1 MCLFPAPE
9 PQDGPCANPRRAT
22 ERAEHERDGPFTW
35 PIPEP
40 YAVCPPGDQQS
51 AKEVVGPEERLG
63 GTVHGG
69 VPTRQERL
77 RDDDDRGSID
87 LDREGHVILSVADVA
102 DRHAQRPYL
111 PAAGLERLPL
121 PRREVVCDDDVRSSR
136 AEQRLDPVEHRLA
149 IALHERMV

>member
-102 DRHAQRPYL
+102 DPQHKRPNR
-111 PAAGLERLPL
+111 PSDGLGRLPL
-121 PRREVVCDDDVRSSR
+121 PRGEVVSDDKVSSSR
-136 AEQRLDPVEHRLA
+136 TKPQLD
-149 IALHERMV
+149 